1 MNSRSLINT
10 VVGCMLAFL
19 ITGSLTSA
27 QNDDRSINFSFDQVD
42 VRSFVK
48 LVGDITG
55 KKFVVADGVIGKITV
70 VSPQVKKNDVYPLF
84 VSILESAGCTVS
96 EQDGISRIIQTAPR
110 VIPVAPVI
118 GPGTV
123 TPTSGMI
130 TKVLRPTYVSAAELR
145 KLLES
150 KVSGGK
156 TGAIGAIDES
166 NHLIVTDTAA
176 AVRQIESIVTEVD
189 QPGMSRMT
197 ELITLKYAGAE
208 DLAGQLNEAVSQGES
223 KAEQLRNR
231 LPQVPGVPEQTRKSA
246 VVVAAPHSNSLILVG
261 SSSQIMELKRIIQM
275 MDVDMPSGRG
285 RLNAIFLKYLGAEE
299 AAKSLN
305 SLLNKTAEK
314 DVRTGTSVRK
324 ISIEASP
331 ANNAIIVDSTV
342 GDFEVVKKLVEQLDR
357 VTGQVH
363 IEVMIAEVTDTDG
376 MELGFEFAAL
386 GMPTKVNDYA
396 GQGSFRITDETDSLM
411 SSIQSGVFP
420 KGISVGVA
428 QGVSVGTDGSIKVGY
443 PGMVNI
449 DAVKKTGNVRI
460 RSRTALEAQN
470 NKEATVNIVNE
481 IPVLKS
487 TIQGGSGT
495 ARDVIQNLDRVDVG
509 IKLKLTP
516 YIIPGGEVR
525 MVLNPSIEAVIDPGP
540 SETAFA
546 PTIAKREVSTTVTV
560 KDGKTIIIA
569 GLTREDK
576 TKVVRKVPIL
586 GSIPLLG
593 ILFRKTS
600 DSMEKTN
607 LLIFVTPTI
616 VDTQV
621 KADDLM
627 KDWEKK
633 TDLKANE
640 K

>member
-1 MNSRSLINT
+1 MNSRFLKKT
-10 VVGCMLAFL
+10 VAECIIALVT
-19 ITGSLTSA
+19 TGNVLCA
-27 QNDDRSINFSFDQVD
+27 QNDDRSVNFSFDQVD

-48 LVGDITG
+48 LIGDITG
-55 KKFVVADGVIGKITV
+55 KKFVVAEGVTGKITV

-84 VSILESAGCTVS
+84 VSILESVGCTVS
-96 EQDGISRIIQTAPR
+96 EQDGISRIVQTAPR

-118 GPGTV
+118 GPTNE
-123 TPTSGMI
+123 TPRSGMI
-130 TKVLRPTYVSAAELR
+130 TKVLRPTYVSAGELR

-150 KVSGGK
+150 KVSGGR

-166 NHLIVTDTAA
+166 NHLIVTDTAD
-176 AVRQIESIVTEVD
+176 AVRQIESIVREVD

-197 ELITLKYAGAE
+197 ELVSLKYAGAE
-208 DLAGQLNEAVSQGES
+208 DLATQLNEAVSQGET

-231 LPQVPGVPEQTRKSA
+231 LPQVPGVTEQTKKSA

-261 SSSQIMELKRIIQM
+261 SSSQITELKHIIQM

-285 RLNAIFLKYLGAEE
+285 RLNAIFLKYLAAEE

-314 DVRTGTSVRK
+314 DVRTGTQIRK

-376 MELGFEFAAL
+376 LELGFEFAAL
-386 GMPTKVNDYA
+386 GMPKKVNDYA
-396 GQGSFRITDETDSLM
+396 GQGGFRLSDETDSLM

-420 KGISVGVA
+420 KGISIGVA

-443 PGMVNI
+443 PGAVNI
-449 DAVKKTGNVRI
+449 DAVKKTGNVKI

-470 NKEATVNIVNE
+470 NKEALVNIVNE

-495 ARDVIQNLDRVDVG
+495 SRDVIQNIDRVDVG

-540 SETAFA
+540 SDTQFA

-593 ILFRKTS
+593 ILFRKTI

-616 VDTQV
+616 VDTQA